1 MTRGIVALL
10 ILSIPMN
17 VKFNLLYSDNYMA
30 VHPGIPINLPGLCI
44 VALYVLWSVDY
55 LWARPKKVC
64 FIPSVTIPF
73 ILLTVWAGM
82 STVFSNTPAW
92 TLYELPGCVQA
103 LLLFIY
109 MANFLRSDDD
119 IRFIARCL
127 AVSVA
132 LTGALGLLQHF
143 FGSSFDL
150 KIFGGAPELLQETY
164 ATGSVSRVS
173 GFLGHANRVAYFLVS
188 ILPVVLLSSLWTKG
202 TIATVSLFFASAL
215 GLATLV
221 LTFSRGGWGSFS
233 LAILMIAFLL
243 VIRRPRLTDLS
254 RLRIRA
260 AILLVIG
267 CVLVIPFAP
276 TIAARI
282 SGDDYDSAR
291 TESFSG

>member
-1 MTRGIVALL
+1 MVVYAGQKGFKWQVALILLGLGALLVLLLKSMTRGIVALL

-30 VHPGIPINLPGLCI
+30 VHPGIPDKSTRAMHCCL
-44 VALYVLWSVDY
+44 V
-55 LWARPKKVC
+55 RPLVCRLSLGTPQKVC

-82 STVFSNTPAW
+82 SMVFSNTPAW

-150 KIFGGAPELLQETY
+150 KNI
-164 ATGSVSRVS
+164 
-173 GFLGHANRVAYFLVS
+173 
-188 ILPVVLLSSLWTKG
+188 W
-202 TIATVSLFFASAL
+202 
-215 GLATLV
+215 
-221 LTFSRGGWGSFS
+221 
-233 LAILMIAFLL
+233 
-243 VIRRPRLTDLS
+243 RRT
-254 RLRIRA
+254 
-260 AILLVIG
+260 
-267 CVLVIPFAP
+267 
-276 TIAARI
+276 
-282 SGDDYDSAR
+282 
-291 TESFSG
+291 